1 MIKVISTERVPIKLW
16 LDDIDKITL
25 EQSKNLANLPHT
37 YRWVAVMPDAHP
49 GYGMPIGGILP
60 TEDIIVPNAVG
71 VDIGCGIKA
80 IKTSLKEIEKEKLTC
95 ILEKIRATIP
105 IGFKHHKIKQE
116 WDGFKKAPEIEI
128 IQREIENA
136 KYQLG
141 TLGSGNH
148 FIEILKDDEGY
159 IWIMIHSGSRNFG
172 LKTAEYFYRKAR
184 KLVEE
189 KKYKIPSLE
198 LSFLPFDSKEGQ
210 DYFTAMNYCLEFAK
224 ANRDKMAKRI
234 MEIFKEETKSNFLES
249 IDVHHNYASLE
260 EHFGKEVLIHRKGA
274 IRAGRGDIGII
285 PGSMG
290 TPSYIVEGLGNQ
302 ESFLSSSHGAG
313 RKLGRKE
320 AVRTLSLEKEIKKMG
335 DIIGKPRT
343 QRELEEAPGAYKDI
357 EKVME
362 NQRDLVKIKQKLN
375 PIAVIIAV

>member
-1 MIKVISTERVPIKLW
+1 MIKVISTEKVPIKLW
-16 LDDIDKITL
+16 LNDIDEITL
-25 EQSKNLANLPHT
+25 KQSKDLANLPHI
-37 YRWVAVMPDAHP
+37 YRWVAIMPDAHP

-60 TEDIIVPNAVG
+60 TEDVIVPNAVG

-80 IKTSLKEIEKEKLTC
+80 IKTSLKEIEKERLTC
-95 ILEKIRATIP
+95 ILGKIRAIVPT
-105 IGFKHHKIKQE
+105 GFKRHKTKQE
-116 WDGFKKAPEIEI
+116 WEGFKKAPEVEI

-148 FIEILKDDEGY
+148 FIEILKDNEGY

-172 LKTAEYFYRKAR
+172 LKTAEYFYSKAR
-184 KLVEE
+184 KFMEE
-189 KKYKIPSLE
+189 RNYKIPNLE

-210 DYFTAMNYCLEFAK
+210 NYFTAMNYCLEFAK
-224 ANRDKMAKRI
+224 ANREKMAERI
-234 MEIFKEETKSNFLES
+234 MEILKDETKSNFLET

-260 EHFGKEVLIHRKGA
+260 EHFGKKVLIHRKGA
-274 IRAGRGDIGII
+274 IKAGKGDIGII

-290 TPSYIVEGLGNQ
+290 TPSYIVEGLGSQ

-320 AVRTLSLEKEIKKMG
+320 AIRTLNLEKEVKKMG

-357 EKVME
+357 DKVME
-362 NQRDLVKIKQKLN
+362 NQKDLVKIKQKLN
-375 PIAVIIAV
+375 PIAVIIAL

>member
-1 MIKVISTERVPIKLW
+1 MKKVISTEKVPIKLW
-16 LDDIDKITL
+16 LDDIDEITFK
-25 EQSKNLANLPHT
+25 QSKDLANLPHT
-37 YRWVAVMPDAHP
+37 YRWVAIMPDAHP

-71 VDIGCGIKA
+71 VDIGCGIRA
-80 IKTSLKEIEKEKLTC
+80 IKTSLKEIEKERLTR
-95 ILEKIRATIP
+95 ILGKIRATIP
-105 IGFKHHKIKQE
+105 VGFKHHKTKQE
-116 WDGFKKAPEIEI
+116 WEGFKRAPEIEI

-148 FIEILKDDEGY
+148 FIEILRDNEGY

-172 LKTAEYFYRKAR
+172 LKTAEYFYSKAR
-184 KLVEE
+184 KLAEE
-189 KKYKIPSLE
+189 KNYKIPSPE

-224 ANRDKMAKRI
+224 ANREKMAEKI
-234 MEIFKEETKSNFLES
+234 MEIFREETKSNFSETM
-249 IDVHHNYASLE
+249 DVHHNYASLE
-260 EHFGKEVLIHRKGA
+260 EHFGKKVLIHRKGA
-274 IRAGRGDIGII
+274 IKAGKGDIGII

-290 TPSYIVEGLGNQ
+290 TPSYIVEGLGNE

-320 AVRTLSLEKEIKKMG
+320 AIRTLSLEKEIKKMG

-357 EKVME
+357 DKVMKD
-362 NQRDLVKIKQKLN
+362 QQDLVKIKQKLN
-375 PIAVIIAV
+375 PIAVVIAV